1 MRIFTL
7 PLFLLFLSCAKNSEP
22 QPLIINVP
30 DYPVAVEINSVP
42 PPFDM
47 NGHNPYVVWMNGKR
61 VNLPKRDLLLLVD
74 KVGKENIPTISHK
87 DIHRGWLFPY
97 FAEKGKDFPLSSD

>member
-1 MRIFTL
+1 MRIFVL
-7 PLFLLFLSCAKNSEP
+7 PLFLFLLSCAKNSNP
-22 QPLIINVP
+22 QPLIINIP

-47 NGHNPYVVWMNGKR
+47 NGYYPYVVWMNGKR
-61 VNLPKRDLLLLVD
+61 VNLPRKDLLLLVD
-74 KVGKENIPTISHK
+74 KVGKENIPVANDK

-97 FAEKGKDFPLSSD
+97 FADKDQDFPLLSD